1 MLAGHTGTQ
10 GSLSMKLSSFAR
22 AALAA
27 LAISATAAAPAFA
40 EIVLHRGNGSE
51 PQTLDQAHTSI
62 DVEANILKDLYE
74 GLTVYDAAGKI
85 IPGAAES
92 WTVSDDGL
100 TYTFKIRAAAK
111 WSNGDPVTADDFVY
125 SFRRIEDP
133 KEAAG
138 YANIL
143 YPIKNAEAINTAK
156 PEAPVAID
164 TLGVKAIDPQTLEIT
179 LERPTPYFITLM
191 AHQTALPFH
200 KAEIDKFGAEFV
212 KPGTMVSNGAF
223 VLAENVANDHVTVTK
238 NPSYWGAADVKIDKV
253 IFYPTDDQAAAVRR
267 FEAGE
272 LDLNYYFP
280 TDQLKFLQDKF
291 GKEEV
296 RIPAALSTYYYAF
309 DERQPPFDDVRV
321 RRALSMAV
329 DRDFLAQSV
338 FSGAQ
343 LPLYSFVPPGIPDYV
358 PAVPDFASLSQLDRE
373 DKAKEL
379 LKEAGYGP
387 GGKPLNVE
395 IRYNTNDNHKKVATA
410 VADMWKAL
418 GATVTLSNSDTKS
431 HYAYLQEG
439 GKFSVARAGW
449 SADYPDPE
457 NFLYQ
462 YISTN
467 VTFNYGKYNNPKY
480 DDLMKQSYAE
490 RDPAKRYQI
499 LHDAEQLLMDEQGV
513 APLMV
518 YASPWLVSKKVHGW
532 QDNAANEHQSR
543 FLTLDQ

>member
-1 MLAGHTGTQ
+1 MRIT
-10 GSLSMKLSSFAR
+10 SFAR

-40 EIVLHRGNGSE
+40 EVVLHRGNGSE

-74 GLTVYDAAGKI
+74 GLTVYDAAGEI
-85 IPGAAES
+85 IPGVAES

-100 TYTFKIRAAAK
+100 TYTFKIRENAK

-156 PEAPVAID
+156 PEAPVALD
-164 TLGVKAIDPQTLEIT
+164 TLGVKAVDPKTLEIT
-179 LERPTPYFITLM
+179 VERPTPYFITLM

-200 KAEIDKFGAEFV
+200 KAEIEKLGADFV
-212 KPGTMVSNGAF
+212 KPGNMVSNGAF
-223 VLAENVANDHVTVTK
+223 MLAENVANDHVTVVK
-238 NPSYWGAADVKIDKV
+238 NPNYWDAANVKIDKV

-272 LDLNYYFP
+272 LDVNYYFP

-291 GKEEV
+291 GKDEV
-296 RIPAALSTYYYAF
+296 RLPASLAVYYYAV

-321 RRALSMAV
+321 RQALSMAI
-329 DRDFLAQSV
+329 DRDFLSQSI
-338 FSGAQ
+338 FSGGQ
-343 LPLYSFVPPGIPDYV
+343 LPLYSFVPPGIAGYT
-358 PAVPDFASLSQLDRE
+358 PAPADFASLSQLDRE

-379 LKEAGYGP
+379 LKEAGYGQ
-387 GGKPLNVE
+387 GGKPLNIE

-410 VADMWKAL
+410 IADMWKAL
-418 GATVTLSNSDTKS
+418 GATVTITNSDTKS

-439 GKFSVARAGW
+439 GKFNAARAGW
-449 SADYPDPE
+449 TADYPDPE
-457 NFLYQ
+457 NFLALYV
-462 YISTN
+462 STN
-467 VTFNYGKYNNPKY
+467 TTFNYGHYTNPKY
-480 DDLMKQSYAE
+480 DELLKASYAE
-490 RDPAKRYQI
+490 RDPAKRYQL
-499 LHDAEQLLMDEQGV
+499 LHDAEALLMSEQGV
-513 APLMV
+513 IPLMV
-518 YASPWLVSKKVHGW
+518 YASPWLVSSKVHGW

>member
-1 MLAGHTGTQ
+1 MLKRLAKISAGVV
-10 GSLSMKLSSFAR
+10 LAAALSSA
-22 AALAA
+22 
-27 LAISATAAAPAFA
+27 AFA
-40 EIVLHRGNGSE
+40 EVVLHRGNGSE

-74 GLTVYDAAGKI
+74 GLTVYDAGGVI

-100 TYTFKIRAAAK
+100 VYTFKIREAAK
-111 WSNGDPVTADDFVY
+111 WSNGDPVTADDFVF

-156 PEAPVAID
+156 PEAAVAVD
-164 TLGVKAIDPQTLEIT
+164 TLGVKAVDPKTLEIT
-179 LERPTPYFITLM
+179 LERPTPYFLTLM

-200 KAEIDKFGAEFV
+200 KASVEKLGADFV
-212 KPGTMVSNGAF
+212 KAGNMISNGAF
-223 VLAENVANDHVTVTK
+223 MLAENVANDHVTVDK
-238 NPSYWGAADVKIDKV
+238 NPNYWGAADVKIDKV

-267 FEAGE
+267 FQAGE

-280 TDQLKFLQDKF
+280 TDQLKYLQDTL
-291 GKEEV
+291 GADQV
-296 RIPAALSTYYYAF
+296 HIPPALSTYYYAF
-309 DERQPPFDDVRV
+309 DESQPPFDDVRV
-321 RRALSMAV
+321 REAMSMAV
-329 DRDFLAQSV
+329 DRDFLGEKV

-343 LPLYSFVPPGIPDYV
+343 LPLYSFVPPGIPGYEPGV
-358 PAVPDFASLSQLDRE
+358 PEFASMSQLDRE

-379 LKEAGYGP
+379 LKAAGYGE
-387 GGKPLNVE
+387 GGKPLNIE

-410 VADMWKAL
+410 IADMWKGL
-418 GATVTLSNSDTKS
+418 GATVTITNSDTKS

-439 GKFSVARAGW
+439 GKFNAARAGW

-457 NFLYQ
+457 NFLAM

-467 VTFNYGKYNNPKY
+467 KTFNYGHYNNPDY
-480 DDLMKQSYAE
+480 DALMAKSYAE

-499 LHDAEQLLMDEQGV
+499 LHDAETLLMKEVGV

-518 YASPWLVSKKVHGW
+518 YASPWLVSRKVHGW
-532 QDNAANEHQSR
+532 QDNAANEHMSR
-543 FLTLDQ
+543 FMSLE

>member
-1 MLAGHTGTQ
+1 MKAVKFLAK
-10 GSLSMKLSSFAR
+10 SLL
-22 AALAA
+22 ALA
-27 LAISATAAAPAFA
+27 LASGTFAATSASA
-40 EIVLHRGNGSE
+40 EVVLHRGNGGE

-62 DVEANILKDLYE
+62 DLEANVLKDLYE

-92 WTVSDDGL
+92 WTISDDGL
-100 TYTFKIRAAAK
+100 TYTFKIRDAAK

-125 SFRRIEDP
+125 SFRRIENP

-156 PEAPVAID
+156 PEKPVALD
-164 TLGVKAIDPQTLEIT
+164 TLGVKAVDAKTLEIT

-200 KAEIDKFGAEFV
+200 KAEIEKAGADFV

-223 VLAENVANDHVTVTK
+223 MLTENVANDHVTVAK
-238 NPSYWGAADVKIDKV
+238 NPNYWDAANVKLDKV

-267 FEAGE
+267 FQAGE

-280 TDQLKFLQDKF
+280 TDQLKFLRDSLGTDQ
-291 GKEEV
+291 V
-296 RIPAALSTYYYAF
+296 HIPPSLAVYYYAV
-309 DERQPPFDDVRV
+309 DERQPPFDDLNVRL
-321 RRALSMAV
+321 ALSMAI
-329 DRDFLAQSV
+329 DRDFLGQSV

-343 LPLYSFVPPGIPDYV
+343 LPLYSFVPPGIPGYE
-358 PAVPDFASLSQLDRE
+358 PATADFASMSQLDRE

-379 LKEAGYGP
+379 LKTAGYGP
-387 GGKPLNVE
+387 GGKPLNIE

-418 GATVTLSNSDTKS
+418 GATVTITNSDTKS

-439 GKFSVARAGW
+439 GKFSAARAGW
-449 SADYPDPE
+449 TADYPDPE
-457 NFLYQ
+457 NFLALYV
-462 YISTN
+462 STN
-467 VTFNYGKYNNPKY
+467 TTFNYGHYNNPAY
-480 DDLMKQSYAE
+480 DKLMAQSYTE
-490 RDPAKRYQI
+490 RDPAKRYQL
-499 LHDAEQLLMDEQGV
+499 LHDAEALLMKEQGV
-513 APLMV
+513 IPLMV
-518 YASPWLVSKKVHGW
+518 YASPWLISKKVHGW
-532 QDNAANEHQSR
+532 QDNAANEHLSKY
-543 FLTLDQ
+543 LTLE